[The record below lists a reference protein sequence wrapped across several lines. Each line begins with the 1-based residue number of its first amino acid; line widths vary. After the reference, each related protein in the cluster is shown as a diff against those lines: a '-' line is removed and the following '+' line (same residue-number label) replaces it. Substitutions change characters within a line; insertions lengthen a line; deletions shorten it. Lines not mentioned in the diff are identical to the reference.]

1 MDSPKNPILAIKK
14 PRSQR
19 SRRHRGIQP
28 RRARTRQLS
37 SHAKNKILARQKGR
51 LKFRRPLFLIR
62 FLLKIL
68 QQPQPFRVRHIRKAA
83 LIRAGLP
90 SLRGCQRRFRNIRD
104 ILLRQPMLLAQGFQ
118 IVGRVPKLRVFN
130 HKIPYCRFLRARS
143 HASPASLAIRGAF
156 LICSNVRLLGW
167 AISRPSNTPS
177 ETFEN
182 LKTQPSSCLA
192 VCVSKSTVQRRCQ
205 FLFG

>member
-1 MDSPKNPILAIKK
+1 MDSPKNPILATKK

-90 SLRGCQRRFRNIRD
+90 SLRGCQGRFRNIRD
-104 ILLRQPMLLAQGFQ
+104 GLLRQPILLAQGFQ
-118 IVGRVPKLRVFN
+118 V
-130 HKIPYCRFLRARS
+130 CR
-143 HASPASLAIRGAF
+143 
-156 LICSNVRLLGW
+156 
-167 AISRPSNTPS
+167 
-177 ETFEN
+177 
-182 LKTQPSSCLA
+182 
-192 VCVSKSTVQRRCQ
+192 CVSKLKIINHTNPLLSISSGAFPCFACFFCNSGRVFDLLQCGAVRLGNQ
-205 FLFG
+205 PPVKHAVGNL